1 MAGPSKKDYQQR
13 LDQITGIFTD
23 IMGEA
28 QEQVQAGGQGRC
40 PYRSAKDVCTAKFGC
55 ANRERPK
62 KAAGNDAG
70 NTEPICAHDGTL
82 DFRNAWESRPENY
95 QKTKD
100 KIVTVRKQAA
110 EKRAERQ
117 VGGREDRRAG
127 MAGML
132 AEALTLFD
140 RADDAGLRLAS
151 SCGRHG
157 DCHECIVTVNQGAEA
172 LAPRTEAEGFLSE
185 NYRLACQAE
194 ILDTGAEIAFEPL
207 IRAPRIL
214 QTGLEKPI
222 ALAPAITRRDED
234 VLRDGAVIDRY
245 RGHIYGLAIDLGTTT
260 VAASLFDLQSGAC
273 IALASFENPQR
284 FGGSDVMHRI
294 SYDGGPHRG
303 ELHKIIVNALNR
315 EIEDLCAQF
324 KFNRREIYEIVV
336 AGNSTMRDLFFNC
349 DVQPIGQRPYKSPV
363 ELAFLAGERDSTAL
377 VVEARKLRL
386 RAHPKCLV
394 HGLPLIASHVGGDAA
409 ASLLAL
415 DISPDADAVVMLV
428 DMGTNTEIVLAG
440 QGRLM
445 VASCPAG
452 PAFEGGLVRHG
463 MASYDGAIEAVSESD
478 DGGFQWRTIGDV
490 APVGLCGSGLIDL
503 LAVLR
508 RSGRMNEKGAL
519 AREKGKRNAEILVA
533 PDQQITI
540 SGQDISHLAQAK
552 AASHAGQN
560 ILMRRFGVGVDDISR
575 LYLAGGFA
583 SHVDFDNAVD
593 IGLLA
598 PVAKDRMVKAG
609 NTALQG
615 AGEAL
620 LNTGRRAHLEQLVRR
635 AVHVELESEA
645 NFFDIFVEACFFK
658 PMAKIGPD
666 SP

>member
-1 MAGPSKKDYQQR
+1 VAGPTKKDYQQR
-13 LDQITGIFTD
+13 LDKLTEIFAD

-28 QEQVQAGGQGRC
+28 QDQVQGQGRC
-40 PYRSAKDVCTAKFGC
+40 PYRSAKDICTAKFGC
-55 ANRERPK
+55 ANRLNPGARE
-62 KAAGNDAG
+62 D
-70 NTEPICAHDGTL
+70 EPVCAHDGTM
-82 DFRNAWESRPENY
+82 DFRNAWESRPESY

-100 KIVTVRKQAA
+100 KIEQVREQAA
-110 EKRAERQ
+110 Q
-117 VGGREDRRAG
+117 QREDRRAG
-127 MAGML
+127 MEGQA

-140 RADDAGLRLAS
+140 RADDMGLRLAS
-151 SCGRHG
+151 SCGRYG
-157 DCHECIVTVNQGAEA
+157 DCHECIVSVSQGAEA
-172 LAPRTEAEGFLSE
+172 LAPRAEAEAFLGDD
-185 NYRLACQAE
+185 YRLACQAE
-194 ILDTGAEIAFEPL
+194 ILDAGAEIAFEPL

-214 QTGLEKPI
+214 QTALEKPI
-222 ALAPAITRRDED
+222 ALAPAIMRQGKE
-234 VLRDGAVIDRY
+234 VLRDGEVIDRY
-245 RGHIYGLAIDLGTTT
+245 RGHIYGLAVDLGTTT
-260 VAASLFDLQSGAC
+260 VAASLFDLQSGER
-273 IALASFENPQR
+273 IAIASFENPQR

-294 SYDGGPHRG
+294 SYDGGPHQG
-303 ELHKIIVNALNR
+303 EMHKIIINALNR
-315 EIEDLCAQF
+315 EIEDLCAAF

-336 AGNSTMRDLFFNC
+336 AGNSTMRDLFFNG

-363 ELAFLAGERDSTAL
+363 ELAFLDGKRDGTAL
-377 VVEARKLRL
+377 AVEARKLRL

-415 DISPDADAVVMLV
+415 DISPDDDAVVMLV
-428 DMGTNTEIVLAG
+428 DMGTNTEIALAG

-463 MASYDGAIEAVSESD
+463 MASYDGAMEAVSEGA
-478 DGGFQWRTIGDV
+478 DGGFQWRTIGDA
-490 APVGLCGSGLIDL
+490 APIGLCGSGLIDL

-533 PDQQITI
+533 PDHGITI

-552 AASHAGQN
+552 AASNAGQA
-560 ILMRRFGVGVDDISR
+560 ILMRRFGVGAGDISR

-583 SHVDFDNAVD
+583 SHVDFGNAVD

-620 LNTGRRAHLEQLVRR
+620 LNTNRRADLEQLVRR
-635 AVHVELESEA
+635 AEHVELESEA
-645 NFFDIFVEACFFK
+645 DFFDIFVEACFFK
-658 PMAKIGPD
+658 PMAK
-666 SP
+666 

>member
-1 MAGPSKKDYQQR
+1 VAGPTKKDYQQR
-13 LDQITGIFTD
+13 LDEISGIFAD
-23 IMGEA
+23 IMGGA
-28 QEQVQAGGQGRC
+28 QDQVQGQGRC
-40 PYRSAKDVCTAKFGC
+40 PYRSAKDICTAKFGC
-55 ANRERPK
+55 ANRERP
-62 KAAGNDAG
+62 DAKDAD
-70 NTEPICAHDGTL
+70 PICAHDGTL
-82 DFRNAWESRPENY
+82 DFRSAWESRPESY
-95 QKTKD
+95 GKTKE
-100 KIVTVRKQAA
+100 KIGQVRSQAA
-110 EKRAERQ
+110 KKRTERQ
-117 VGGREDRRAG
+117 NSGREDRRAG
-127 MAGML
+127 MAGKT

-140 RADDAGLRLAS
+140 LADDRGLRLAS
-151 SCGRHG
+151 SCGRYG
-157 DCHECIVTVNQGAEA
+157 DCHECIVSVGKGAEA
-172 LAPRTEAEGFLSE
+172 LAPGTEAEAFLNE

-194 ILDTGAEIAFEPL
+194 ILDAGAEIAFEPL

-214 QTGLEKPI
+214 QTSLEKTI
-222 ALAPAITRRDED
+222 ALAPAIARRDRE
-234 VLRDGAVIDRY
+234 VLRDGEVIDRY

-260 VAASLFDLQSGAC
+260 VAASLFDLQTGAS
-273 IALASFENPQR
+273 IAVASFENPQR

-303 ELHKIIVNALNR
+303 ELHKVIINALNR
-315 EIEDLCAQF
+315 EIEELCGRFAF
-324 KFNRREIYEIVV
+324 KRHEIYEIVV
-336 AGNSTMRDLFFNC
+336 AGNSTMRDLFFNG

-363 ELAFLAGERDSTAL
+363 ELAFLAGQRDSTAL

-415 DISPDADAVVMLV
+415 DISPDDDEVVMLV
-428 DMGTNTEIVLAG
+428 DMGTNTEIALAG

-463 MASYDGAIEAVSESD
+463 MASYDGAIEALSEDED
-478 DGGFQWRTIGDV
+478 DGFQWRTIGNT
-490 APVGLCGSGLIDL
+490 APLGLCGSGLIDL

-508 RSGRMNEKGAL
+508 RTGRMNEKGAL
-519 AREKGKRNAEILVA
+519 ARRKGQRNAEVPVA
-533 PDQQITI
+533 PALAPGEAITI

-560 ILMRRFGVGVDDISR
+560 ILMRRFGVGVADISR

-583 SHVDFDNAVD
+583 SHVDFNNAVE

-598 PVAKDRMVKAG
+598 PVANDRMIKAG

-620 LNTGRRAHLEQLVRR
+620 LNTDRRAHLEQLVRR
-635 AVHVELESEA
+635 AEHVELESEA
-645 NFFDIFVEACFFK
+645 NFFEIFVEACFFK
-658 PMAKIGPD
+658 PMAKD
-666 SP
+666 NSQ